1 MVKYELIR
9 SMRKTLSLHI
19 RRDGSI
25 VVKAPL
31 TASIEYINCF
41 INRKQN
47 WIQNTQKK
55 ILTMKA
61 NSQTIELSSKEE
73 ALYKMKAKEHLQ
85 LKCQLFSR
93 IMGIQ
98 YGTIKINGART
109 RWGSCNSKGDINFS
123 YRLIFAPEDLIDY
136 VVVHE
141 LTHIKEMNHSANFWA
156 IVEETMPDYKERRK
170 RLRDFQYSL
179 EIVKL

>member
-25 VVKAPL
+25 VVKAPE
-31 TASIEYINCF
+31 SIEYINCF

-73 ALYKMKAKEHLQ
+73 ALYKMKAKEYLQ

-141 LTHIKEMNHSANFWA
+141 LAHIKEMNHSANFWA